1 MLWIV
6 RFSGFFSAA
15 MVVIVRSPSLQSFPP
30 AEVIRHSSQ
39 IDGDPQFLTRI
50 GQIRQSSAVDYSSRF
65 AFRKSHPFRIADE
78 CRRSEMGESSIC
90 DPSVVQIAITLDRE
104 YLRGLI
110 AIRPRRR
117 RRRRQALEHQ
127 PWAANCR
134 RAGILP
140 RELHQ
145 VLHGQVL
152 VGRAVFQ
159 DFFRVESV
167 LFQHGRDGDGSGEVE
182 EGGDKE
188 ADRTVDGDPED
199 RTDL

>member
-1 MLWIV
+1 
-6 RFSGFFSAA
+6 
-15 MVVIVRSPSLQSFPP
+15 MVVIVLSLSRQSFPP
-30 AEVIRHSSQ
+30 AEAIRHSSQ
-39 IDGDPQFLTRI
+39 IDGDSRFLTQI
-50 GQIRQSSAVDYSSRF
+50 GQIGQSSAVNYPSRF
-65 AFRKSHPFRIADE
+65 AFRKSQPFRIADE
-78 CRRSEMGESSIC
+78 CRRSKMGESSIC
-90 DPSVVQIAITLDRE
+90 DPSVVHIAITLDRE

-182 EGGDKE
+182 EGGVQE
-188 ADRTVDGDPED
+188 EYQELEISPACLER
-199 RTDL
+199 